1 MMKVLYGRQKS
12 KNMDQEIGKI
22 VDIRRKVGE
31 HIGEQI
37 EITSQYGRKRE
48 NRHKVNL
55 IEIYATHFIVENIPL
70 RGPKTTESYQY
81 ADILTQ
87 TILIHY

>member
-1 MMKVLYGRQKS
+1 MES
-12 KNMDQEIGKI
+12 EIGKI
-22 VDIRRKVGE
+22 VDIRKQVEQHVGQ
-31 HIGEQI
+31 QI

-55 IEIYATHFIVENIPL
+55 IETYPTHFIVENIPL

>member
-1 MMKVLYGRQKS
+1 ME
-12 KNMDQEIGKI
+12 QEIGKI
-22 VDIRRKVGE
+22 VDIRKQVE
-31 HIGEQI
+31 AHIGKTI

-48 NRHKVNL
+48 NRHKVTL
-55 IEIYATHFIVENIPL
+55 LEAYATHFIVENVPL
-70 RGPKTTESYQY
+70 RGPKVRESYQY

>member
-1 MMKVLYGRQKS
+1 MEQQEVGKV
-12 KNMDQEIGKI
+12 
-22 VDIRRKVGE
+22 VDIRKEVE
-31 HIGEQI
+31 KHLNKEI

-48 NRHKVNL
+48 NRHRVKL
-55 IEIYATHFIVENIPL
+55 IEVYSTHFIVENIPL
-70 RGPKTTESYQY
+70 RGPSIRESYQY